1 LSAGGGLP
9 IEATNAL
16 LKATADR
23 EPMVRAMAIRAL
35 GFAGERRAVP
45 AITARLRDPARVVR
59 VTAASA
65 LLGLG
70 VATLDGQAGT
80 SLMKAQDEYA
90 QSLHAF
96 PDSSENHASLGW
108 LEMSRGRDAEADRS
122 IRTAIDLNPKDSH
135 ARVLRGVLL
144 ARQDKLDE
152 AIREWSEAK
161 KLDPSN
167 ERIDL
172 LIDEARRRKQ

>member
-1 LSAGGGLP
+1 
-9 IEATNAL
+9 
-16 LKATADR
+16 
-23 EPMVRAMAIRAL
+23 
-35 GFAGERRAVP
+35 
-45 AITARLRDPARVVR
+45 
-59 VTAASA
+59 
-65 LLGLG
+65 
-70 VATLDGQAGT
+70 
-80 SLMKAQDEYA
+80 MKAQDEYA